1 MKQFVVALIC
11 AVFTFSSAYAQD
23 VKKKITLCQPNQTIF
38 AEFII

>member
-1 MKQFVVALIC
+1 MKRLITLS
-11 AVFTFSSAYAQD
+11 FILSSTFCAYAQD